1 MAVQDLLSQDEI
13 DALLHGVD
21 DGLVE
26 TEVEATPGSV
36 KSYDLTSQDRIV
48 RGRMPTLEMINE
60 RFARYT
66 RISMFNLL
74 RRSADVAVGGVQVMK
89 FGEYVHSLY
98 VPTSLNLVKMKP
110 LRGTA
115 LFILDAKLVFKL
127 VDNFFGGD
135 GRHAK
140 IEGREFTPTEL
151 RVVRMVLE
159 QAFVDLKEAWQA
171 VLEMNFEYVNSE
183 VNPAMAN
190 IVSPSEV
197 VVVSTFHIEL
207 DGGGGDLHITMPYSM
222 IEPIREM
229 LDAGFQSDRRPGRAL
244 DQGPAR
250 GRAGRPGTARRHRGP
265 PPAQAARH
273 PAHAAGRR
281 DPGGDAGTHGDA
293 RQRRARLQGQAGRPQ
308 GQPGATDSR
317 SGRALA
323 LIASPEKTN
332 HGRRRKSDHRGTG
345 TGRRVGGG
353 AGRGGRRQPGRHRC
367 ADGPGRRDPVAE
379 PSTPR
384 APMEEFGAS
393 PKAPTISGLE
403 GPNLDVILDIPVTIS
418 MEVGHTDISI
428 RNLLQLNQGSVIELD
443 RLAGEPLD
451 VLVNGTLI
459 AHGEVVVVNE
469 SSASA

>member
-21 DGLVE
+21 DGLVQ
-26 TEVEATPGSV
+26 TENAADPGSV

-66 RISMFNLL
+66 RISMFNML

-98 VPTSLNLVKMKP
+98 VPTSLNLVKIKP

-159 QAFVDLKEAWQA
+159 QAFIDLKEAWQA
-171 VLEMNFEYVNSE
+171 IMEVNFEYINSE

-190 IVSPSEV
+190 IVGPSEA

-207 DGGGGDLHITMPYSM
+207 DGGGGDLHVTMPYSM
-222 IEPIREM
+222 IEPVREM
-229 LDAGFQSDRRPGRAL
+229 LDAGFQSDLDDQDERWSKAL
-244 DQGPAR
+244 REDVLDVAVPLSAVV
-250 GRAGRPGTARRHRGP
+250 ARRQLRL
-265 PPAQAARH
+265 
-273 PAHAAGRR
+273 R
-281 DPGGDAGTHGDA
+281 DILHM
-293 RQRRARLQGQAGRPQ
+293 
-308 GQPGATDSR
+308 QPGDVIPVELPEHMIM
-317 SGRALA
+317 RANGVPSFKVKLGSHKGNLA
-323 LIASPEKTN
+323 L
-332 HGRRRKSDHRGTG
+332 
-345 TGRRVGGG
+345 
-353 AGRGGRRQPGRHRC
+353 Q
-367 ADGPGRRDPVAE
+367 
-379 PSTPR
+379 
-384 APMEEFGAS
+384 
-393 PKAPTISGLE
+393 
-403 GPNLDVILDIPVTIS
+403 
-418 MEVGHTDISI
+418 
-428 RNLLQLNQGSVIELD
+428 VIEPIE
-443 RLAGEPLD
+443 RR
-451 VLVNGTLI
+451 
-459 AHGEVVVVNE
+459 
-469 SSASA
+469 

>member
-21 DGLVE
+21 DGMVQ
-26 TEVEATPGSV
+26 TESPGEPGSV

-98 VPTSLNLVKMKP
+98 VPTSLNLAKIKP

-151 RVVRMVLE
+151 RVVRMVLD
-159 QAFVDLKEAWQA
+159 QAFIDLKEAWQA
-171 VLEMNFEYVNSE
+171 IMEVNFEYINSE

-190 IVSPSEV
+190 IVGPSEAV
-197 VVVSTFHIEL
+197 VISTFHIEL
-207 DGGGGDLHITMPYSM
+207 DGGGGDLHVTMPYSM

-229 LDAGFQSDRRPGRAL
+229 LDAGFQSDLDDQDERWVNALKEDVLDVNVPLSTTIAQRQLPLRDILHMRPGDVIPIELAESLVLRANGVPSFKVKL
-244 DQGPAR
+244 GSHKGKMALQVIEPI
-250 GRAGRPGTARRHRGP
+250 ARR
-265 PPAQAARH
+265 
-273 PAHAAGRR
+273 
-281 DPGGDAGTHGDA
+281 
-293 RQRRARLQGQAGRPQ
+293 
-308 GQPGATDSR
+308 
-317 SGRALA
+317 
-323 LIASPEKTN
+323 
-332 HGRRRKSDHRGTG
+332 
-345 TGRRVGGG
+345 
-353 AGRGGRRQPGRHRC
+353 
-367 ADGPGRRDPVAE
+367 
-379 PSTPR
+379 
-384 APMEEFGAS
+384 
-393 PKAPTISGLE
+393 
-403 GPNLDVILDIPVTIS
+403 
-418 MEVGHTDISI
+418 
-428 RNLLQLNQGSVIELD
+428 
-443 RLAGEPLD
+443 
-451 VLVNGTLI
+451 
-459 AHGEVVVVNE
+459 
-469 SSASA
+469 

>member
-21 DGLVE
+21 DGLVQ
-26 TEVEATPGSV
+26 TEMAAEPGSV

-66 RISMFNLL
+66 RISMFNML

-98 VPTSLNLVKMKP
+98 VPTSLNLVKIKP

-159 QAFVDLKEAWQA
+159 QAFIDLKEAWQA
-171 VLEMNFEYVNSE
+171 IMEVNFEYINSE

-190 IVSPSEV
+190 IVGPSEA

-207 DGGGGDLHITMPYSM
+207 DGGGGDLHVTMPYSM
-222 IEPIREM
+222 IEPVREM
-229 LDAGFQSDRRPGRAL
+229 LDAGFQSDLDDQDERWVNAL
-244 DQGPAR
+244 RQDVLDVDVPLSA
-250 GRAGRPGTARRHRGP
+250 TVARRQLRL
-265 PPAQAARH
+265 
-273 PAHAAGRR
+273 R
-281 DPGGDAGTHGDA
+281 DILHM
-293 RQRRARLQGQAGRPQ
+293 
-308 GQPGATDSR
+308 QPGDVIPVDMPEDMIM
-317 SGRALA
+317 RANGVPAFKVKMGSHKGNLA
-323 LIASPEKTN
+323 L
-332 HGRRRKSDHRGTG
+332 
-345 TGRRVGGG
+345 
-353 AGRGGRRQPGRHRC
+353 Q
-367 ADGPGRRDPVAE
+367 
-379 PSTPR
+379 
-384 APMEEFGAS
+384 
-393 PKAPTISGLE
+393 
-403 GPNLDVILDIPVTIS
+403 
-418 MEVGHTDISI
+418 
-428 RNLLQLNQGSVIELD
+428 VIEPIE
-443 RLAGEPLD
+443 RR
-451 VLVNGTLI
+451 
-459 AHGEVVVVNE
+459 
-469 SSASA
+469 

>member
-1 MAVQDLLSQDEI
+1 MAMQDLLSQDEI

-26 TEVEATPGSV
+26 TESDVEPGAI

-151 RVVRMVLE
+151 RVVRMVIE
-159 QAFVDLKEAWQA
+159 QAFVDLAEAWHA
-171 VLEMNFEYVNSE
+171 VMPITFEYVNSE

-207 DGGGGDLHITMPYSM
+207 DGGGGDLHITLPYSM

-229 LDAGFQSDRRPGRAL
+229 LDAGFQSDVDDQDERWINALREDVLDVNVPVGATVVRRQL
-244 DQGPAR
+244 KL
-250 GRAGRPGTARRHRGP
+250 
-265 PPAQAARH
+265 
-273 PAHAAGRR
+273 R
-281 DPGGDAGTHGDA
+281 DILHM
-293 RQRRARLQGQAGRPQ
+293 
-308 GQPGATDSR
+308 QPGDVIPVELPEHMIM
-317 SGRALA
+317 RANGVPSFKVKLGSHKGNLA
-323 LIASPEKTN
+323 L
-332 HGRRRKSDHRGTG
+332 
-345 TGRRVGGG
+345 
-353 AGRGGRRQPGRHRC
+353 Q
-367 ADGPGRRDPVAE
+367 
-379 PSTPR
+379 
-384 APMEEFGAS
+384 
-393 PKAPTISGLE
+393 
-403 GPNLDVILDIPVTIS
+403 ILD
-418 MEVGHTDISI
+418 
-428 RNLLQLNQGSVIELD
+428 
-443 RLAGEPLD
+443 PL
-451 VLVNGTLI
+451 
-459 AHGEVVVVNE
+459 ERPR
-469 SSASA
+469 

>member
-21 DGLVE
+21 DGLVQTDTAAE
-26 TEVEATPGSV
+26 PGSV

-66 RISMFNLL
+66 RISMFNML

-98 VPTSLNLVKMKP
+98 VPTSLNLVKIKP

-171 VLEMNFEYVNSE
+171 IMEVNFEYINSE

-190 IVSPSEV
+190 IVGPSEAI
-197 VVVSTFHIEL
+197 VVSTFHIEL
-207 DGGGGDLHITMPYSM
+207 DGGGGDLHVTMPYSM
-222 IEPIREM
+222 IEPVREM
-229 LDAGFQSDRRPGRAL
+229 LDAGFQSDLDDQDERWVNAL
-244 DQGPAR
+244 RQDVMDVDVPINA
-250 GRAGRPGTARRHRGP
+250 TVARR
-265 PPAQAARH
+265 QLKL
-273 PAHAAGRR
+273 R
-281 DPGGDAGTHGDA
+281 DILHM
-293 RQRRARLQGQAGRPQ
+293 
-308 GQPGATDSR
+308 QPGDVIPVDMQEELVM
-317 SGRALA
+317 RANGVPAFKVKMGSHKGNLA
-323 LIASPEKTN
+323 L
-332 HGRRRKSDHRGTG
+332 
-345 TGRRVGGG
+345 
-353 AGRGGRRQPGRHRC
+353 Q
-367 ADGPGRRDPVAE
+367 
-379 PSTPR
+379 
-384 APMEEFGAS
+384 
-393 PKAPTISGLE
+393 
-403 GPNLDVILDIPVTIS
+403 
-418 MEVGHTDISI
+418 
-428 RNLLQLNQGSVIELD
+428 VIEPIE
-443 RLAGEPLD
+443 RR
-451 VLVNGTLI
+451 
-459 AHGEVVVVNE
+459 
-469 SSASA
+469 